1 MSWISPPVPAR
12 VVSRICMIGAVS
24 TYLPTMARF
33 DGAADG
39 GGFSIIDSTSMADFA
54 KGQGIKRVAIVA
66 LDNEFGRGLTSVF
79 RRQFESKSRE
89 IVETFDIDEG
99 NAEAL
104 DEVVAKLKELQPE
117 GIYIV
122 ETAGRNPVQYMERL
136 KGANIKVI
144 HKCTSVR
151 FAKKAESIGCDY
163 VSIDG
168 CECAGHPGE
177 EDITS
182 LILIPRTV
190 DQIGI
195 PVIAS
200 GGFADGRGLIAALAL
215 GAGAINMGTRFVATV
230 ESPVHQNVKDWLVR
244 AGEGDTTYVLR
255 SLRNTERVL
264 KNSVAEKVVA
274 LEAQG
279 AGIEELAPLV
289 SGKNGLKVLSS
300 GDIEA
305 GLCTAGLC
313 VGLVNDIPTVA
324 ELIERIVSDAEE
336 ILEKG
341 FPG

>member
-1 MSWISPPVPAR
+1 MLTTRITHDLGIEHPIIQGGMMW
-12 VVSRICMIGAVS
+12 VSQPELVAAVS
-24 TYLPTMARF
+24 NA
-33 DGAADG
+33 G
-39 GGFSIIDSTSMADFA
+39 GLGILTALTFETPEGLA
-54 KGQGIKRVAIVA
+54 KAIKKT
-66 LDNEFGRGLTSVF
+66 RGLTTRPFGVNLTLLPTLAPKNYDGF
-79 RRQFESKSRE
+79 VDV
-89 IVETFDIDEG
+89 IVS
-99 NAEAL
+99 
-104 DEVVAKLKELQPE
+104 E
-117 GIYIV
+117 GIRVV
-122 ETAGRNPVQYMERL
+122 ETAGRNPVQFMEKL

-151 FAKKAESIGCDY
+151 FALKAQSIGCDY

-182 LILIPRTV
+182 LILIPRAV
-190 DQIGI
+190 DQLSI

-200 GGFADGRGLIAALAL
+200 GGFADGRGLVAALAL

-230 ESPVHQNVKDWLVR
+230 ESPVHSNVKDWLVR
-244 AGEGDTTYVLR
+244 SAEGDTTYVLR

-274 LEAQG
+274 LEAEG
-279 AGIEELAPLV
+279 AGIEKLAPLV
-289 SGKNGLKVLSS
+289 SGKNGLKVLES

-324 ELIERIVSDAEE
+324 ELINRIVSDAEA

-341 FPG
+341 FFR